1 MRILIRTSKW
11 AIWARRL
18 ASLVLPLVVITVGL
32 HWQRLITSDVFLV
45 AAGVVGCIAV
55 LTLLVSIIALGRL
68 WHTGDQGWGR
78 TLVGL
83 LVGLLCLVPYGWY
96 GALAL
101 QYPAVTDIATTERGQ
116 LPLLFEP
123 GMETMPTPRVLDA
136 VRQKAVFPNV
146 APRTYPLAPTQTFA
160 LVSRMVDDRGWTVL
174 LSDAPS
180 GGAPGRITAQAT
192 TLMGWREE
200 IVLRVMADTEG
211 SRVDMRSASINAIHD
226 FGSNGNRI
234 EEFLVALDTEVT
246 TLLRDNPLVTTP
258 LDADEEPAAIPLPR
272 PAP

>member
-18 ASLVLPLVVITVGL
+18 ASLVLPLVVITVAL

-45 AAGVVGCIAV
+45 AAAVVGAIAV
-55 LTLLVSIIALGRL
+55 LTLLVSVLALGRL

-78 TLVGL
+78 ALLGL
-83 LVGLLCLVPYGWY
+83 LISLLCLVPYGWY

-101 QYPAVTDIATTERGQ
+101 QYPAVTDMATTERGQ

-136 VRQKAVFPNV
+136 ARQKAVFPNV
-146 APRTYPLAPTQTFA
+146 APRTYPLAPAQTFA
-160 LVSRMVDDRGWTVL
+160 LVNRMVDERGWTVL
-174 LSDAPS
+174 LSDTPVDT
-180 GGAPGRITAQAT
+180 APGRITAQAT
-192 TLMGWREE
+192 TLLGWREE
-200 IVLRVMADTEG
+200 IVLRVMADPEG
-211 SRVDMRSASINAIHD
+211 SRVDMRSASLNALHD
-226 FGSNGNRI
+226 FGSNGSRI

-246 TLLRDNPLVTTP
+246 TLLRDNPLVTAP
-258 LDADEEPAAIPLPR
+258 LEADEEPPAVPLPR

>member
-18 ASLVLPLVVITVGL
+18 ASLVLPLVVITVAL

-45 AAGVVGCIAV
+45 AAIVVGAIAV
-55 LTLLVSIIALGRL
+55 ITLLVSLIALARL

-78 TLVGL
+78 ALLGL
-83 LVGLLCLVPYGWY
+83 LVSLLCLVPYGWY

-101 QYPAVTDIATTERGQ
+101 QYPAVTDMATTERGQ

-146 APRTYPLAPTQTFA
+146 APRTYPLAPAQTFA
-160 LVSRMVDDRGWTVL
+160 LVNRMVDERGWTVL
-174 LSDAPS
+174 LSDAPVDT
-180 GGAPGRITAQAT
+180 APGRITAQAT
-192 TLMGWREE
+192 TLLGWREE
-200 IVLRVMADTEG
+200 IVLRVMADPEG
-211 SRVDMRSASINAIHD
+211 SRVDMRSASINAVHD
-226 FGSNGNRI
+226 FGSNGGRI
-234 EEFLVALDTEVT
+234 EEFLVALDTEMT

-258 LDADEEPAAIPLPR
+258 LEADDEPAAVPLPR

>member
-18 ASLVLPLVVITVGL
+18 ASLVLPLVVITVAL

-45 AAGVVGCIAV
+45 AAAVVGAIAV
-55 LTLLVSIIALGRL
+55 LTLLVSVIALGRL

-78 TLVGL
+78 ALLGL
-83 LVGLLCLVPYGWY
+83 LISLLCLVPYGWY

-101 QYPAVTDIATTERGQ
+101 QYPAVTDMATTERGQ

-136 VRQKAVFPNV
+136 ARQKAVFPNV
-146 APRTYPLAPTQTFA
+146 APRTYPLAPAQTFA
-160 LVSRMVDDRGWTVL
+160 LVNRMVDERGWTVL
-174 LSDAPS
+174 LSDTPVDT
-180 GGAPGRITAQAT
+180 APGRITAQAT
-192 TLMGWREE
+192 TLLGWREE
-200 IVLRVMADTEG
+200 IVLRVMADPEG
-211 SRVDMRSASINAIHD
+211 SRVDMRSASLNALHD
-226 FGSNGNRI
+226 FGSNGSRI

-246 TLLRDNPLVTTP
+246 TLLRDNPLVTAP
-258 LDADEEPAAIPLPR
+258 LEADEEPPAVPLPR